1 MIRRQEVRNKATRAR
16 ILLYTA
22 GERETGKIL
31 EQLQKKIFCIFCY
44 EM

>member
-22 GERETGKIL
+22 GERDGQDFGAATKENLLYIL
-31 EQLQKKIFCIFCY
+31 L
-44 EM
+44 